1 MSIKD
6 KLQKEIS
13 LNEAKIENLV
23 NNAVDIMNRIKET
36 IGHTYEKLSIT
47 DIYIFRSL
55 KSEIETLEKLHSSIA
70 EINAEN
76 DKLKFIL
83 AEEK

>member
-1 MSIKD
+1 MSIKG
-6 KLQKEIS
+6 KIKNEIS
-13 LNEAKIENLV
+13 LNEAKIEKLV
-23 NNAVDIMNRIKET
+23 NNSIETMARIKVT
-36 IGHTYEKLSIT
+36 IGGEKELSLG
-47 DIYIFRSL
+47 DIYTFKGL
-55 KSEIETLEKLHSSIA
+55 KSKIEDLEKMHSSIA